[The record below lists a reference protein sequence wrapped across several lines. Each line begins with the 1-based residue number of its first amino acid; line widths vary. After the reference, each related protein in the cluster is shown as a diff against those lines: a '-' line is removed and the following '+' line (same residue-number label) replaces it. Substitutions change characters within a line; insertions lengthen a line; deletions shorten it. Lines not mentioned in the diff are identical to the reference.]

1 MNMISDIESKKK
13 KIIKIAY
20 CILCL
25 LVCIVLL
32 TVDVINCYG
41 KYLSGEYQLKAEA
54 KIVDNVDLH
63 FIDDFHGKELVSPI
77 KGGLELGTEVYMY
90 NIHDEKCD
98 LDYMNSTL
106 SLHAYDVPIQDLS
119 YRSYDYKLL
128 TGEKGYNLNEYM
140 QRINKYTPKQLEY
153 GFTSGLL
160 EIRIYQNIR
169 VFSVLIIFDSIYVIY
184 KLISKKKNY
193 VSCIMNGIMYVSSTF
208 CLLICVL
215 RICFF

>member
-1 MNMISDIESKKK
+1 MISDMETRRK
-13 KIIKIAY
+13 KIVTIAY

-25 LVCIVLL
+25 VVSISLL
-32 TVDVINCYG
+32 TRDVINCYN
-41 KYLSGEYQLKAEA
+41 KYLSGEYQLMAEA

-119 YRSYDYKLL
+119 YNSYDYKLL
-128 TGEKGYNLNEYM
+128 TREKRYSLYEYM
-140 QRINKYTPKQLEY
+140 KRINKYTPNQINHGFISGALEKK
-153 GFTSGLL
+153 
-160 EIRIYQNIR
+160 IYQNIR
-169 VFSVLIIFDSIYVIY
+169 VFSVLLFFDLIYVIY

-193 VSCIMNGIMYVSSTF
+193 ISRIMNGIMYVSSTF
-208 CLLICVL
+208 CLLISVFG
-215 RICFF
+215 IYFV

>member
-1 MNMISDIESKKK
+1 MISDIESKKK